1 MSQAFVSNPPASHTL
16 MLRQLVLVISADGG
30 WRPVSGPLSPTRL
43 LLFTPSF
50 TFLSGTAFPFG
61 LPPGVSHVFPLSVD
75 DQRETE
81 AWQLQSHQRLEQE
94 LQEFPGEFRESGEGI
109 HGYVTLSLDRQ
120 KGQAPLVIQEL
131 PETVGGKVWR
141 GAWLLW
147 KSLEVYGLQG
157 ASTILEVGA
166 GVGLVGLLLAADYG
180 LKVTLSETKTA
191 YSSAVVTWENLV
203 KNIDV
208 NREKIMEAGG
218 HVEALELDWSQGFT
232 SDSKSFDLVIGSDI
246 LYEPHLFQ
254 DLLNVMQEAAPKA
267 VLFKIWLVKDWLFLG
282 LVWEEADPSNCCGC
296 FSSGC
301 RWTMDGRGCRCQ
313 GWCLPLLVFGF
324 QQSPAEK
331 QSQSVIWRSATLLE
345 LVCLASKVVA
355 RLTSR
360 IDFCAKML
368 ILNSCLMLSSR
379 GGAKSDE
386 CKMNAK

>member
-1 MSQAFVSNPPASHTL
+1 

-61 LPPGVSHVFPLSVD
+61 LPPGVSHEFPLSVD

-120 KGQAPLVIQEL
+120 KGQAPIVIQEL

-191 YSSAVVTWENLV
+191 YSGAVVTWENLV
-203 KNIDV
+203 NNIDV

-232 SDSKSFDLVIGSDI
+232 SSKSFDSFDSFDLVIGSDI

-267 VLFKIWLVKDWLFLG
+267 VLVQNLARKGTDYFLDLCEKRQIQVIAVDVSHLDADEPWMAGAADAKDGVYHCWFL
-282 LVWEEADPSNCCGC
+282 D
-296 FSSGC
+296 FSK
-301 RWTMDGRGCRCQ
+301 
-313 GWCLPLLVFGF
+313 
-324 QQSPAEK
+324 A
-331 QSQSVIWRSATLLE
+331 RS
-345 LVCLASKVVA
+345 KNN
-355 RLTSR
+355 R
-360 IDFCAKML
+360 
-368 ILNSCLMLSSR
+368 NQ
-379 GGAKSDE
+379 
-386 CKMNAK
+386 

>member
-1 MSQAFVSNPPASHTL
+1 M
-16 MLRQLVLVISADGG
+16 
-30 WRPVSGPLSPTRL
+30 
-43 LLFTPSF
+43 
-50 TFLSGTAFPFG
+50 
-61 LPPGVSHVFPLSVD
+61 SHVFPLSVD

-120 KGQAPLVIQEL
+120 KGQAPIVIQEL

-191 YSSAVVTWENLV
+191 YSGAVVTWENLV

-267 VLFKIWLVKDWLFLG
+267 VLVQNLARKGTDYFLDLCEKRQIQVIAVDVSHLDADEPWMAGAADAKDGVYHCWFL
-282 LVWEEADPSNCCGC
+282 D
-296 FSSGC
+296 FSKARSKNN
-301 RWTMDGRGCRCQ
+301 RNQW
-313 GWCLPLLVFGF
+313 FGDRQHF
-324 QQSPAEK
+324 
-331 QSQSVIWRSATLLE
+331 LE